1 MELGH
6 LEDIKESGGMKLD
19 ILPAW
24 VIEMQIEILAN
35 HPQLVKLLQEGLKG
49 DNFEPETWYG
59 LIAAYCGIALDGAYS
74 QQYLAENLTKQLIA
88 KRSIVKVVST
98 DIDGPNIVSVS
109 KELLQ

>member
-24 VIEMQIEILAN
+24 VIEMQIEILTH
-35 HPQLVKLLQEGLKG
+35 HPKLVELLQEGLKD

-59 LIAAYCGIALDGAYS
+59 MIAAYCGIVLEGSYD

-88 KRSIVKVVST
+88 KRSIVAVVSA
-98 DIDGPNIVSVS
+98 DVDGPNIVQVS
-109 KELLQ
+109 KEMLQ